1 MYMGYISYILYILI
15 IIIIIVVII
24 MVAIKTI
31 RVKEET
37 HERLKQ
43 RGKKDESYDDIINNI
58 LNITEEYEKSL
69 K

>member
-1 MYMGYISYILYILI
+1 
-15 IIIIIVVII
+15 

-31 RVKEET
+31 RVKQET

-43 RGKKDESYDDIINNI
+43 RGKKGESYDDIINNI
-58 LNITEEYEKSL
+58 LNITEEYERSL

>member
-1 MYMGYISYILYILI
+1 
-15 IIIIIVVII
+15 

-31 RVKEET
+31 RVKVMT

-43 RGKKDESYDDIINNI
+43 RGKKDESYADIINNI
-58 LNITEEYEKSL
+58 LNIIEEYERSL